1 MRSVCHLTQHESL
14 LVSNQSLPEMMP
26 YSGKFLMVQ
35 NFVEMPPDPPEEI
48 FAVFIFAEHE
58 PLKPPPYQIVA
69 TPLPLTGY
77 HV

>member
-1 MRSVCHLTQHESL
+1 MCHLTQHESL
-14 LVSNQSLPEMMP
+14 VVSNQSLSEIMP
-26 YSGKFLMVQ
+26 YSGKFSMVQ
-35 NFVEMPPDPPEEI
+35 NFVEMPPDPPEKI

-69 TPLPLTGY
+69 TPLPLTRY